1 MPAARF
7 DNLADPEQGFRL
19 AGYRGEIVAWRPDEV
34 GPAIAAAERAAAGKL
49 WAAGFV
55 SYEAAPG
62 LDPSLSV
69 HAADGP
75 EGHAP
80 PLVWFGLFER
90 REAVAPLEARDG
102 PAPAPTAPANP
113 EGAAG
118 WSLDSDPTEHRD
130 QVDRIRAHIGAGDI
144 YQLNLTNQWH
154 AAAPPDPW
162 ELYRRLA
169 LGQRPAYAAFIDTGR
184 HVVASASPELF
195 FCWRGDL
202 LTCRPMK
209 GTAARG
215 RWTGEDTAV
224 ATALEESAKDRAE
237 NVMIVDLVRNDV
249 GRLAQYG
256 TVNVPGLFNLERYP
270 TVWQLTSSVSATTR
284 PGTTLV
290 SIFQALFPCGSVTGA
305 PKRRSMDLISV
316 VEGRPRGVYCGAVGF
331 VGPDEARFN
340 VAIRTAVVDRH
351 SGRAVYGSGGGIVW
365 DSEPEREFAEALSKA
380 AILFTPTEDFDL
392 IETMAFV
399 PGAGLRNRERH
410 LRRLAESAAYFD
422 FRYAAAEGAE
432 RLDEILG
439 AQLDPA
445 RVRLSLSRHG
455 RLKVEITPYAEPADR
470 APVRLAIDHEPV
482 KSDDIWLFHK
492 TSRRQRYGAA
502 RARHPDA
509 DDAVGVNERGEVTET
524 TVANLAVRIAGR
536 WLTPPLDSGCL
547 PGVGRACA
555 LDDGTLLESP
565 ITVADL
571 RGAEEIAVLSSL
583 RGWRRA
589 VLAFEES

>member
-1 MPAARF
+1 
-7 DNLADPEQGFRL
+7 
-19 AGYRGEIVAWRPDEV
+19 
-34 GPAIAAAERAAAGKL
+34 
-49 WAAGFV
+49 
-55 SYEAAPG
+55 
-62 LDPSLSV
+62 
-69 HAADGP
+69 
-75 EGHAP
+75 
-80 PLVWFGLFER
+80 
-90 REAVAPLEARDG
+90 
-102 PAPAPTAPANP
+102 
-113 EGAAG
+113 
-118 WSLDSDPTEHRD
+118 
-130 QVDRIRAHIGAGDI
+130 
-144 YQLNLTNQWH
+144 
-154 AAAPPDPW
+154 
-162 ELYRRLA
+162 
-169 LGQRPAYAAFIDTGR
+169 
-184 HVVASASPELF
+184 
-195 FCWRGDL
+195 
-202 LTCRPMK
+202 
-209 GTAARG
+209 
-215 RWTGEDTAV
+215 
-224 ATALEESAKDRAE
+224 
-237 NVMIVDLVRNDV
+237 
-249 GRLAQYG
+249 
-256 TVNVPGLFNLERYP
+256 
-270 TVWQLTSSVSATTR
+270 
-284 PGTTLV
+284 
-290 SIFQALFPCGSVTGA
+290 
-305 PKRRSMDLISV
+305 
-316 VEGRPRGVYCGAVGF
+316 VGF

-571 RGAEEIAVLSSL
+571 RGAEKIAVLSSL